1 MSAEIITTNDLKEF
15 KVELLNDIKK
25 ILNEKND
32 LPAKK
37 WLRSPE
43 VMKVLNISP
52 ATLQN
57 LRINGSLP
65 YTKLGGALY
74 YDYEDIQKTFKENR
88 VHNR

>member
-1 MSAEIITTNDLKEF
+1 MSAEIITTNDLRVF

-25 ILNEKND
+25 IINEKSD
-32 LPAKK
+32 VPVKK

-43 VMKVLNISP
+43 VLKILNISP